1 MDRCSGKVEC
11 IFSQFIF
18 YYINILANDFYVET
32 ETVIMTHRF

>member
-11 IFSQFIF
+11 IFSHFTL
-18 YYINILANDFYVET
+18 YYIKILINEFCVEI